1 MYIRTGMYTNYK
13 KKDYGFQCHLS
24 SVCLMHG

>member
-1 MYIRTGMYTNYK
+1 MYTNYK